1 MSEIHIVR
9 DYPHPP
15 AKVWRAVTD
24 PALVPLWTVT
34 GAGGRPE
41 GFAPVVGTKFRLL
54 ARPKPGWRAGVGGV
68 FMTKLLGHVRR
79 KMLRAGL
86 PPVLDDLDE
95 DGTLRPG
102 STLRPK
108 SLG

>member
-9 DYPHPP
+9 DYPHLP

-34 GAGGRPE
+34 GAGGRLE

-54 ARPKPGWRAGVGGV
+54 ARPKPG
-68 FMTKLLGHVRR
+68 
-79 KMLRAGL
+79 
-86 PPVLDDLDE
+86 
-95 DGTLRPG
+95 
-102 STLRPK
+102 
-108 SLG
+108 

>member
-41 GFAPVVGTKFRLL
+41 GVAPVVGTKFRLL
-54 ARPKPGWRAGVGGV
+54 AKPKPRWSGAVAGE
-68 FMTKLLGHVRR
+68 LLGHVRR
-79 KMLRAGL
+79 KMLRVGL

-95 DGTLRPG
+95 SGPLRPG
-102 STLRPK
+102 STLRHT
-108 SLG
+108 SRG